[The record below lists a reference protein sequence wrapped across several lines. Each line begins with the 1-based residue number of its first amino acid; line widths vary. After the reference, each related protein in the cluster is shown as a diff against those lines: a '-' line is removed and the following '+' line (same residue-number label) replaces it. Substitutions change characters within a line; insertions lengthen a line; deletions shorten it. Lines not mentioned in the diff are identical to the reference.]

1 MDDTQNEER
10 VELGRQSENPVYRQ
24 FFQTAF
30 LNGKYSATKLAIYTR
45 IQNLQ
50 NNYSF
55 YLMMN

>member
-1 MDDTQNEER
+1 MDDTQNEEW
-10 VELGRQSENPVYRQ
+10 VELGRQSDNPVYRQ
-24 FFQTAF
+24 FFQTTF
-30 LNGKYSATKLAIYTR
+30 LNGKYKATKLAIYTR

>member
-1 MDDTQNEER
+1 MDDTQNHNR
-10 VELGRQSENPVYRQ
+10 VERGRQSENPVYRQ

-30 LNGKYSATKLAIYTR
+30 LNGKYNATKLAIYTR